1 MSDLVGKTLGQYQ
14 IIKKIAIGGMATV
27 YKARQASVNRF
38 VAIKVL
44 PTQFAG
50 DRNFVKRFR
59 HEAQAI
65 AALEHVHILPLHDF
79 GTEDGYTYMVMR
91 YITGGTLANYMG
103 KPISYERIVKIISDI
118 AGALDYAHQRGV
130 IHRDVKPSNILID
143 EQGEALLTDFGI
155 AKIAKGA
162 NATRLTKTG
171 LVLGT
176 PEYIAPEQAENEEI
190 DGRSDI
196 YSLGVVMYELLTGRP
211 PYQAHTPLAIVMM
224 HVNDTLPPA
233 PRSINPDIPEALES
247 IAMKAMAKDP
257 KKRFQTGK
265 KMADALKKAL
275 RQIENPS
282 TQTSMPVASPAKKK
296 RGKAAASKSASKGKQ
311 SAKQPAKTSLFKDRF
326 GFAWLLLV
334 FIIMG
339 GLAFAFLG
347 QDGLFGFSGQPAAI
361 AGEQPTTT
369 PPDTVEPAA
378 TPPSM
383 AATPSPGPPTPA
395 SAPTANTAT
404 QTIPQSS
411 LVGTIAYPVFNGT
424 DYDIFYGRADGSATH
439 FFRRQASQPAFSP
452 DGSRIAFHSWQL
464 DPRGIIT
471 ADVSD
476 AEGGV
481 FVSNFREDQLPTWTA
496 DGREIIL
503 LSRRSG
509 ERKSQLVKV
518 SSSQQLGKSTV
529 IGEGEYPSVGP
540 TGQLVFKGWG
550 NSGTGIQ
557 LSSPTLSKV
566 QSITGAAD
574 DTAPALSPD
583 GQKIAFMSNRD
594 GNWEIYV
601 SNTDGSGMQRLTDD
615 PANDGLPAWSPDG
628 QVIAFVSNRG
638 GTWAIWATTPGGNDQ
653 RQLFPMEGSP
663 DGFVGTDINSSRGWT
678 EERISWTGQDL
689 F

>member
-1 MSDLVGKTLGQYQ
+1 MSDLVGKTIGQYQ
-14 IIKKIAIGGMATV
+14 IISEIGIGGMATV

-44 PTQFAG
+44 PTQFAR
-50 DRNFVKRFR
+50 DPNFVKRFR

-91 YITGGTLANYMG
+91 YITGGTLADYMG
-103 KPISYERIVKIISDI
+103 RPMNYERVVKVIGDI
-118 AGALDYAHQRGV
+118 ARALDYAHQRGV

-143 EQGEALLTDFGI
+143 EQGEPLLTDFGI
-155 AKIAKGA
+155 AKVAKGS
-162 NATRLTKTG
+162 NATRITGTG

-211 PYQAHTPLAIVMM
+211 PYQAHTPLAVVMM
-224 HVNDTLPPA
+224 HVKDTLPPS

-247 IAMKAMAKDP
+247 VVMKAMAKDP
-257 KKRFQTGK
+257 KERFQTAGE
-265 KMADALKKAL
+265 MADTLKQAL
-275 RQIENPS
+275 RVIENPS
-282 TQTSMPVASPAKKK
+282 TKTSIPGANLVTKKQME
-296 RGKAAASKSASKGKQ
+296 ADPSKSPSKAKV
-311 SAKQPAKTSLFKDRF
+311 SADQLSEAATPKRRF
-326 GFAWLLLV
+326 GFVWLMLI
-334 FIIMG
+334 FIIIG

-347 QDGLFGFSGQPAAI
+347 RGGQFGLSGQPAAI

-369 PPDTVEPAA
+369 PTHTVEPTTTPAVTKTPTPIA
-378 TPPSM
+378 TTPPSNTP
-383 AATPSPGPPTPA
+383 TPSPEPTTVVITPTT
-395 SAPTANTAT
+395 SATVA
-404 QTIPQSS
+404 QDIPQSS

-424 DYDIFYGRADGSATH
+424 DYDIFYGRPDGSGTR
-439 FFRRQASQPAFSP
+439 FFKAQASQPAFSP

-471 ADVSD
+471 MDVFGTES
-476 AEGGV
+476 GT

-509 ERKSQLVKV
+509 ERKSQLIRV
-518 SSSQQLGKSTV
+518 SSSQQLGESMV
-529 IGEGEYPSVGP
+529 VGEGEYPSVGP

-550 NSGTGIQ
+550 NTGTGIQ
-557 LSSPTLSKV
+557 LSTPTLSSI
-566 QSITGAAD
+566 QSVTGSAD

-583 GQKIAFMSNRD
+583 GQKIVF
-594 GNWEIYV
+594 
-601 SNTDGSGMQRLTDD
+601 
-615 PANDGLPAWSPDG
+615 
-628 QVIAFVSNRG
+628 
-638 GTWAIWATTPGGNDQ
+638 
-653 RQLFPMEGSP
+653 
-663 DGFVGTDINSSRGWT
+663 
-678 EERISWTGQDL
+678 
-689 F
+689 